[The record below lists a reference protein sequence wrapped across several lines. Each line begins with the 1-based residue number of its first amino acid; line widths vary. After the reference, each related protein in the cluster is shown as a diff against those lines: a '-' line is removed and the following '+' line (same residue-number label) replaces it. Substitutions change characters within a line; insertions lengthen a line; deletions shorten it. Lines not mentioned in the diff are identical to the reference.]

1 MIDFKEIMNTS
12 KHYIFKV
19 TLLFGILLNPF
30 FADKGYSSPDNY
42 LPNEIITASDLVIIS
57 GDQTVNR
64 DSIQEYKK
72 LAIEFAQKKNSK
84 EASLYLDKYIK
95 ASLNTHF
102 IKDEVFSSIK
112 QTEDFE
118 EVAKKYEL
126 NFSFINLFY
135 LFSSVIGIFI
145 VIILNS
151 NRKSDNRSIVLI
163 SSFILIHSIF
173 IFHIFL
179 FLSRL
184 QFRFPHTLFMSIIF
198 SFLYGPLIYFYFK
211 RIVLQHVFKWIDL
224 LHIIPTALIIIAVLP
239 IYLLSAEEKLM
250 VMLHASEI
258 DRQAYVN
265 YTFMIKLLSL
275 AVYGFLLF
283 RIYFKYIKNNPKISF
298 MNIRWQKSI
307 IWLGAGYIISY
318 AIYGL
323 IIIDVLPRIEFLYH
337 LQIFFMALMVLY
349 IGFMAYLRPNIFK
362 SDYFEPHL
370 YKYKKSGLTPRFSQ
384 ELKEH
389 LLHLMNVE
397 KVYRKND
404 INLEELS
411 EKLGTTR
418 HNTSQ
423 VINEHF
429 NMNFFE
435 FINKFRIE
443 EAKEILKNDT
453 EKYLNIIDVAYEVGF
468 NNKVTFNKSFKKIL
482 SQTPTQ
488 YLSALRA
495 SF

>member
-1 MIDFKEIMNTS
+1 MYDFSKISNAS
-12 KHYIFKV
+12 KHIVLHVILIFGA
-19 TLLFGILLNPF
+19 LMNPF
-30 FADKGYSSPDNY
+30 LADKVYSSPDTFLLKDILNG
-42 LPNEIITASDLVIIS
+42 ADLTIS
-57 GDQTVNR
+57 QVDQIVDR
-64 DSIQEYKK
+64 DSIHDYKQLALEYAQEN
-72 LAIEFAQKKNSK
+72 NSEK
-84 EASLYLDKYIK
+84 ASLYIDKYIK

-102 IKDEVFSSIK
+102 IKDEAFSSIS
-112 QTEDFE
+112 QSEAFE
-118 EVAKKYEL
+118 EVSEKYEL

-145 VIILNS
+145 VIILNLKG
-151 NRKSDNRSIVLI
+151 KSDNRSVLLI
-163 SSFILIHSIF
+163 SSFVLILSIF

-211 RIVLQHVFKWIDL
+211 RIVMQHVFKWVDL
-224 LHIIPTALIIIAVLP
+224 LHLIPTAIIIIAVIP
-239 IYLLSAEEKLM
+239 IYLLSTEDKLM
-250 VMLHASEI
+250 VMLHAGEI

-265 YTFMIKLLSL
+265 YTFMAKLLSL
-275 AVYGFLLF
+275 AIYGFLLL
-283 RIYFKYIKNNPKISF
+283 RIYFKYIKGNPKINF

-307 IWLGAGYIISY
+307 IWLGTGYVISY

-349 IGFMAYLRPNIFK
+349 IGYMAYLRPNIFK
-362 SDYFEPHL
+362 SDYFETHL
-370 YKYKKSGLTPRFSQ
+370 YKYKKSGLTARFSQ

-389 LLHLMNVE
+389 LLHLMIEE
-397 KVYRKND
+397 KIYRKND

-411 EKLGTTR
+411 ERLGTTR

-429 NMNFFE
+429 DLNFFE
-435 FINKFRIE
+435 LINKFRIE
-443 EAKEILKNDT
+443 EAKEILKNDI
-453 EKYLNIIDVAYEVGF
+453 EKRLNIIDVAYEVGF

-482 SQTPTQ
+482 AQTPTQ
-488 YLSALRA
+488 YLNALRG

>member
-1 MIDFKEIMNTS
+1 MYDLS
-12 KHYIFKV
+12 KILNAPKHMVLHVVLI
-19 TLLFGILLNPF
+19 FGILLSPF
-30 FADKGYSSPDNY
+30 LADKVYSSPDIF
-42 LPNEIITASDLVIIS
+42 LPNEILITTDMAIDPVDQII
-57 GDQTVNR
+57 DR
-64 DSIQEYKK
+64 DSIQDYKR
-72 LAIEFAQKKNSK
+72 LAIEYAQEEDSEK
-84 EASLYLDKYIK
+84 ASLFIDKYIK

-102 IKDEVFSSIK
+102 INDEAFSSINK
-112 QTEDFE
+112 TEAFE
-118 EVAKKYEL
+118 EVSDKYEL

-145 VIILNS
+145 VIILNLK
-151 NRKSDNRSIVLI
+151 RKSDNRSVILI
-163 SSFILIHSIF
+163 SSFVLIHSIF

-184 QFRFPHTLFMSIIF
+184 QFRYPHTLFMSIIF

-224 LHIIPTALIIIAVLP
+224 LHLIPTAIIIIAVIP
-239 IYLLSAEEKLM
+239 IYMLSAEDKLM
-250 VMLHASEI
+250 VMLQAGEI

-265 YTFMIKLLSL
+265 YTFIAKLVSL
-275 AVYGFLLF
+275 AVYGFLLL
-283 RIYFKYIKNNPKISF
+283 RIYFKYIKNNPKINF

-307 IWLGAGYIISY
+307 IWLGTGYVISY

-323 IIIDVLPRIEFLYH
+323 IIVDVIPRIEFLYH

-362 SDYFEPHL
+362 SDYFETHL
-370 YKYKKSGLTPRFSQ
+370 YKYKKSGLTPRFSE

-389 LLHLMNVE
+389 LLFLMNEE
-397 KVYRKND
+397 KIYRKND

-411 EKLGTTR
+411 ERLGTTR

-429 NMNFFE
+429 NLNFFE
-435 FINKFRIE
+435 LINKFRIE

-453 EKYLNIIDVAYEVGF
+453 EKRLNIIDVAYEVGF

-482 SQTPTQ
+482 AQTPTQ
-488 YLSALRA
+488 YLNALRG